1 MGFFPISLLGGWLG
15 TYSTPEHRPTRRPR
29 TGVADLPDHP
39 LVRPS
44 SPENLATSGMIQ
56 DIKSLINGV
65 DSLNKS
71 NTMEALQKIDRD

>member
-44 SPENLATSGMIQ
+44 SPENLATSGM
-56 DIKSLINGV
+56 
-65 DSLNKS
+65 
-71 NTMEALQKIDRD
+71 